1 MFVYKILI
9 PAKHGAPGG
18 AVQVPLSL
26 LSGQWPRQKQVM
38 PCSAADIP
46 ADYSELTT
54 AATKFTAAW
63 SAV

>member
-46 ADYSELTT
+46 ADYSELI
-54 AATKFTAAW
+54 
-63 SAV
+63 